1 MYLLYSLSVSTK
13 AWRISERETIPFTTS
28 CSSTTTSLCTCR
40 EHKNIVG
47 VTLISARY
55 HFYLRNVGRNWCKT
69 NCTQTAALMAEVT
82 VCCCFFLIWFQ
93 IVFWSNHDKSI
104 WQEHT
109 NTTHTN
115 VHTNTTQKGPGMD
128 SNAGCSCCEANGGV
142 LLFIMVLNFLMY
154 T

>member
-1 MYLLYSLSVSTK
+1 MYVLYSLSVSTK

-55 HFYLRNVGRNWCKT
+55 HFYIRNVERNWCKT
-69 NCTQTAALMAEVT
+69 NCTQTAALIAEVT
-82 VCCCFFLIWFQ
+82 KSCFFFKYDFKLCFETIM
-93 IVFWSNHDKSI
+93 
-104 WQEHT
+104 T
-109 NTTHTN
+109 RG

-142 LLFIMVLNFLMY
+142 LLFIMVLIFFNVYLVL
-154 T
+154 

>member
-69 NCTQTAALMAEVT
+69 NCTQTAALIAEVT
-82 VCCCFFLIWFQ
+82 MSCFVFLIWFQ
-93 IVFWSNHDKSI
+93 IMIWNNYDKRCAHKY
-104 WQEHT
+104 HT
-109 NTTHTN
+109 KRARHGFKCRMFLLWGK
-115 VHTNTTQKGPGMD
+115 Q
-128 SNAGCSCCEANGGV
+128 GCAIIYYGAD
-142 LLFIMVLNFLMY
+142 FFFFFLMY